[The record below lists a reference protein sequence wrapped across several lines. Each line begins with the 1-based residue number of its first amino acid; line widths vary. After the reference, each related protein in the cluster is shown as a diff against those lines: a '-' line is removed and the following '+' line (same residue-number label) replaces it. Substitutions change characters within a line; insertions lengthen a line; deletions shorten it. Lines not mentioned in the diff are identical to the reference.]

1 VKPAPVLQAEAADE
15 SDEEISEENRITIP
29 TINKS
34 SLDVL
39 EELLGE

>member
-1 VKPAPVLQAEAADE
+1 MKPTPVLQVEAADE
-15 SDEEISEENRITIP
+15 ADEEFSEENRITFP

-34 SLDVL
+34 SLDAL